1 MPALAARRL
10 SPLARPLLRALLP
23 VVLLC
28 GLAAEA
34 SAHHLHHVPITDT
47 RYTPDTLFD
56 LFGDEPLLR
65 WIIFTGDQTFSYLDD
80 EELIY
85 GVTAPEGLAEANF
98 DFPFFEDQT
107 NDRTTAFFELEMTQ
121 LPGSGD
127 PEVLQTIELGFTDV
141 ATKVKWDEAA
151 GEISGTKSG
160 LEGFDVPGIP
170 RLADAGDLPLRI
182 QMYYHFSDYVLTF
195 VVIND
200 LLGTRTQFSWV
211 STGGAV
217 NPFSHHWPYPGT
229 DPDNLDIY
237 PFVLCEDVCEVK
249 ALAWGTLGCDTSAG
263 EVDVGSCGAIDLEIT
278 LDDGQTT
285 AVPGQFLTYTIDA
298 VNLSSLDVVGATV
311 TDAFPAALA
320 CEWTCSELDGA
331 SCPTTDGSGDVD
343 EMVDLPAGATAR
355 FVATC
360 DIDSAA
366 TGALV
371 NTATVAPP
379 NDVEDFF
386 VHNNSATDSD
396 LLAPRADLA
405 VTLTDSRETAAPG
418 GEVTYALTAT
428 NAGPSDAVG
437 AMVADAFPAALTC
450 SWLCFESGGAQC
462 AGSGPGDVAES
473 VDLPVGAVASFFAT
487 CTIDESAS
495 GTVLNAAALTPPD
508 GTTDDYTGNNT
519 AMDTTELT
527 PCGEAIEL
535 ALSAETVNDTQAF
548 TACQSLTA
556 GSGFVVGS
564 TGAVTLRAGEV
575 VALESGFSVA
585 VGGQLSA
592 EIDPA
597 LAGE

>member
-47 RYTPDTLFD
+47 RYAPDTLFD

-85 GVTAPEGLAEANF
+85 GVTNPVGLAEANF

-127 PEVLQTIELGFTDV
+127 PEVIQTIELGFTDV

-151 GEISGTKSG
+151 GEISGTKTG
-160 LEGFDVPGIP
+160 LEGFDVSGIP

-217 NPFSHHWPYPGT
+217 NPFTHHWPYPGT

-249 ALAWGTLGCDTSAG
+249 ALAWGTLACDTSAG
-263 EVDVGSCGAIDLEIT
+263 EVDIGSCGSTDLEIT

-298 VNLSSLDVVGATV
+298 ANLSSLDVVGATV
-311 TDAFPAALA
+311 TDSFPAALA
-320 CEWTCSELDGA
+320 CEWDCSELDGA
-331 SCPTTDGSGDVD
+331 SCATAAGSGDID
-343 EMVDLPAGATAR
+343 ELVDLPAGATAR

-360 DIDSAA
+360 DIDAAA

-371 NTATVAPP
+371 NTATVSPP
-379 NDVEDFF
+379 SDVEDFF
-386 VHNNSATDSD
+386 VYNNNAVDSD

-418 GEVTYALTAT
+418 GELTYALTAT

-437 AMVADAFPAALTC
+437 ATVTDSFPSELAC
-450 SWLCFESGGAQC
+450 DWVCFGSGGASC
-462 AGSGPGDVAES
+462 AAGGAGDIAES
-473 VDLPVGAVASFFAT
+473 VDVPVGAVASFFAT
-487 CTIDESAS
+487 CGIEGSAT
-495 GTVLNAAALTPPD
+495 GTVMNAAALSPPD
-508 GTTDDYTGNNT
+508 GTTDPYSGNNT
-519 AMDTTELT
+519 GMDSTELT
-527 PCGEAIEL
+527 PCGEPNL
-535 ALSAETVNDTQAF
+535 LTLSAATVNDTQTF
-548 TACQSLTA
+548 TACQSVSA
-556 GSGFVVGS
+556 GTGFVVGA
-564 TGAVTLRAGEV
+564 TGVVTLRAGEA

-585 VGGQLSA
+585 AGGQLGVA
-592 EIDPA
+592 VDPS